1 MKILL
6 TGATG
11 FIGANLWRVLLERGH
26 DVMGVS
32 RHPPAGNEGASMVSH
47 VCYVM
52 GESLP
57 DGVVSFSPE
66 VVVHLAW
73 DGIPDFSAKTCADN
87 VAAQIKFLGETE
99 KLNSLKRILVS
110 GSCREYGDRKGLCQE
125 AETLPSDSYFSWA
138 KQTLSDYFRL
148 ACQQRNIDLLWFRLF
163 YVYGPGQRSV
173 SLIPSLLQSVHD
185 GLEPEIKNPSSA
197 HDFIYIDD
205 VVDAFVKGIEHKK
218 SSGILNLGSGRIVSV
233 FEVAQLV
240 KDLLCGGTNP
250 SLKRV
255 QSPGEEELK
264 SGMIASISQSKL
276 VLAWNPKTG
285 LSEGIEKTWKLSS

>member
-32 RHPPAGNEGASMVSH
+32 RQPPAGNERESMVSH
-47 VCYVM
+47 VCHVM

-57 DGVVSFSPE
+57 DSVVSFSPE
-66 VVVHLAW
+66 VLVHLAW
-73 DGIPDFSAKTCADN
+73 DGIPDFSAKICADN
-87 VAAQIKFLGETE
+87 VAAQVKFLGETE
-99 KLNSLKRILVS
+99 KLNSLKKILVS
-110 GSCREYGDRKGLCQE
+110 GSCREYGDNKGLCQE
-125 AETLPSDSYFSWA
+125 AETLAPDSYFSWA

-148 ACQQRNIDLLWFRLF
+148 ACQQRNINLLWFRLF
-163 YVYGPGQRSV
+163 YVYGPGQRSA
-173 SLIPSLLQSVHD
+173 SLIPSLLQSVRD

-205 VVDAFVKGIEHKK
+205 VVDAFVKGIEDKK

-233 FEVAQLV
+233 FEVV
-240 KDLLCGGTNP
+240 EIVMDLLRGDTSP
-250 SLKRV
+250 SRKRIR
-255 QSPGEEELK
+255 SLGEETLK
-264 SGMIASISQSKL
+264 SGLIASISQSKL
-276 VLAWNPKTG
+276 VLAWTPKTG